1 MNETV
6 NLGWTLAEVANKI
19 SGTLV
24 GNGSVQVASV
34 GIDSRDIARG
44 SLFVAIK
51 GKVFDGHEYAA
62 AAYSSGAAAVVVE
75 RGRCGDIDNRI
86 EVDDTLEAL
95 RELATIRRDEL
106 DIPVIAITGSTGK
119 TSTKDLLAA
128 GIEGSWASPRSFN
141 NEVGVP
147 LTVLSTPSDASALIL
162 EVGSRGSGHIAW
174 LASLIRPDI
183 ALVTNLGVVHLETF
197 GTLEELADAK
207 FELIEA
213 LGEGGTAI
221 VPSDEYRLHR
231 PIDQRQMTFG
241 APPGDVEVESA
252 GIDAFG
258 SSTFR
263 IRTVGRSY
271 EGTLAM
277 AGIHHAYNAAGAIAV
292 ASALDLDIGS
302 FIGRM
307 CAATGSD
314 WRMDVH
320 GGTFTVVNDAYNAN
334 PQSVASALETVA
346 AMPGRSIAVLG
357 PMAEL
362 GPVCEDEHTRMGEV
376 ALQLGFTSLIVV
388 GPDHGYALGAQ
399 GIVVRATDIDDA
411 HDTLTAILRP
421 GDTVL
426 IKASR
431 NAGLERLAIDLVE
444 DARR

>member
-1 MNETV
+1 MSGTT
-6 NLGWTLAEVANKI
+6 NLGWTLADVATRLA
-19 SGTLV
+19 GTLI
-24 GNGSVQVASV
+24 GSGSAQVASV
-34 GIDSRDIARG
+34 GIDSRDIAQG
-44 SLFVAIK
+44 ALFVAIQ
-51 GKVFDGHEYAA
+51 GEVFDGHAYAA
-62 AAYSSGAAAVVVE
+62 DAFARGASAVVVE
-75 RGRCGDIDNRI
+75 RDRCGDVGIRI

-95 RELATIRRDEL
+95 RELATMRRDEL

-147 LTVLSTPSDASALIL
+147 LTVLATPDDASALIV
-162 EVGSRGSGHIAW
+162 EVGSRGLGHIRW

-183 ALVTNLGVVHLETF
+183 AVVTNLGVVHLETF
-197 GTLEELADAK
+197 GTPMRLADAK
-207 FELIEA
+207 FELIES

-221 VPSDEYRLHR
+221 VPSDERRLHR
-231 PIDQRQMTFG
+231 PIVQRQITFG
-241 APPGDVEVESA
+241 PSPADVAVEAA
-252 GIDAFG
+252 GIDPEG
-258 SSTFR
+258 LSTFE
-263 IRTVGRSY
+263 IHALGRAY

-277 AGIHHAYNAAGAIAV
+277 AGIHHGYNAAAAIAV
-292 ASALDLDIGS
+292 AVALDLDIAA
-302 FIGRM
+302 FVGRM
-307 CAATGSD
+307 SVATGSD

-320 GGTFTVVNDAYNAN
+320 PGTFTVVNDAYNAN

-362 GPVCEDEHTRMGEV
+362 GPVCESEHMRMGEL
-376 ALQLGFTSLIVV
+376 ARDLGFDTLVVV
-388 GPDHGYALGAQ
+388 GPDHGYVLGAQ
-399 GIVVRATDIDDA
+399 GISVHATDIEEA

-431 NAGLERLAIDLVE
+431 SAGLERLATDLVE
-444 DARR
+444 VAHR